1 MLDFE
6 KEKAILDIRNKIHR
20 ELKLFTM
27 GYTDFNRQ
35 VVIENEN
42 GEEELIPV
50 KEITYEAKPNQT
62 NNATEIII
70 KEYTEKL
77 GWEYIS
83 TYKQAWVNGLILHHI
98 YFKL

>member
-1 MLDFE
+1 MNWE
-6 KEKAILDIRNKIHR
+6 QEEKAINLRNKLAKTHKIYAMS
-20 ELKLFTM
+20 F
-27 GYTDFNRQ
+27 TDFDRQ
-35 VVIENEN
+35 IVTENN
-42 GEEELIPV
+42 GTEEIVPV
-50 KEITYEAKPNQT
+50 KEITYEAKPNET
-62 NNATEIII
+62 NNTTEIII